1 MLNPSFTYYLFVCVL
16 SCVYVQLIEHNRN
29 YKFFTS
35 MYYFNLDSILLQN
48 LFGFATVFHRIY
60 HNSRFLLIYKN
71 EGCVH
76 SKAYLSGK
84 KKKNSAIQENLR
96 STLKFFF
103 FSNIYL
109 FEICKSDLFE

>member
-29 YKFFTS
+29 YEFFTS

-76 SKAYLSGK
+76 SKAYLSGEK
-84 KKKNSAIQENLR
+84 KKFSYTRKSSKYPKIFL
-96 STLKFFF
+96 